1 MYFKIN
7 INKAVS
13 NVLCNST
20 PLIVD
25 LPSAE

>member
-20 PLIVD
+20 LLMPD
-25 LPSAE
+25 LSSVE